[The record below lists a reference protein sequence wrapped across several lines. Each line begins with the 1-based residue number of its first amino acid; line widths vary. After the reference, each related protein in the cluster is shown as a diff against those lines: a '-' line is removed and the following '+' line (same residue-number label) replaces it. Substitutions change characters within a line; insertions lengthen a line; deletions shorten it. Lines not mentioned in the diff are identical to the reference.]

1 MELLH
6 GVRPLHCFFPVDT
19 DCIFIVFESIQSKVP
34 KAEKAKCRPIPF
46 ADLINVAPVF
56 DGACYIQIPV

>member
-19 DCIFIVFESIQSKVP
+19 DCIFIVFESIQCKVP
-34 KAEKAKCRPIPF
+34 KAEYQPIPF

-56 DGACYIQIPV
+56 DGACYIHIPV

>member
-19 DCIFIVFESIQSKVP
+19 DCIFIVFESNQSKVP
-34 KAEKAKCRPIPF
+34 KAEYQPIPF

-56 DGACYIQIPV
+56 DGACYIHIPV